1 MRACQGRD
9 PLLETCSAL
18 QQPKWNAQEQRRVVL
33 DSMNSG
39 LNQRVGRRECPIQVH
54 YQGDGQSRSCPGV
67 VYGG

>member
-39 LNQRVGRRECPIQVH
+39 LN
-54 YQGDGQSRSCPGV
+54 
-67 VYGG
+67 